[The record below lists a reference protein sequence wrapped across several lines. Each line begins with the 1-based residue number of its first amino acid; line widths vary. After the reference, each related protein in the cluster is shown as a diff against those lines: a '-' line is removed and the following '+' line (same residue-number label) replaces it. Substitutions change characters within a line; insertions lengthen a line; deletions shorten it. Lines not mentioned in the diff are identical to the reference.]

1 VSLSCSTGADE
12 RTSSVKCTD
21 GKSYDISSDLLKI
34 AQVTVTEH
42 GKFSLIGQYRD

>member
-1 VSLSCSTGADE
+1 MRSTQRDGADE

-42 GKFSLIGQYRD
+42 GK